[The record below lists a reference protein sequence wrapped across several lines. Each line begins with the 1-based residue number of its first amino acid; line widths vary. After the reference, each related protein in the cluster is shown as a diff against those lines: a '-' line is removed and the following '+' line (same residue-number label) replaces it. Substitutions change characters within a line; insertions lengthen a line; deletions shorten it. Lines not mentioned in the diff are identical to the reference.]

1 MCTFLQELLAGE
13 EGLGLST
20 GGVGAQRTAEGQLAR
35 TNHVGL
41 QVGLDQVCQSLDR
54 RRAETGVLL
63 LPYYHS
69 NRYELQ
75 PLMKLLF
82 TCSHSR
88 TAVQHWDT
96 EHCPGYKHNTRWQRG
111 DMLSEGAMMGVNGE
125 DLTERQKRETQQHT
139 VNSNH
144 TKGTS
149 N

>member
-1 MCTFLQELLAGE
+1 MCTFLQELLAGK

-69 NRYELQ
+69 NRSEFQ
-75 PLMKLLF
+75 PLMKLIF
-82 TCSHSR
+82 SRSHSR
-88 TAVQHWDT
+88 TAVQHKGT
-96 EHCPGYKHNTRWQRG
+96 EQFPGYKRNTRWQRG
-111 DMLSEGAMMGVNGE
+111 DMWSEGVTVGVKE
-125 DLTERQKRETQQHT
+125 
-139 VNSNH
+139 S
-144 TKGTS
+144 
-149 N
+149 